1 MLTETIQTPENQDP
15 DTLSISPIY
24 SVKLEGFEGPL
35 DLLLHLIEKEEMDIY
50 DIQISQITDRY
61 LEYIN
66 LMEQLDLDV
75 ASEFLVMAATLL
87 HIKSQSILP
96 QLTADA
102 EYTLG
107 DQGELVRQL
116 LEYKRFKEASQALDI
131 YAERHILRYSRSPQ
145 LHADLDGTREFEIR
159 ATLFDL
165 LTAFK
170 NVNDRV
176 AEIDIEE
183 TYETVEEETITV
195 EDKIDFIDRQLTNA
209 NELLFED
216 LFPLSSSKVDRIVT
230 FLAILELIRIGK
242 IVTVQT
248 DHFESIYIV
257 KQAHE
262 AADREIAP
270 PPPAETPHSEKL
282 NDPVR
287 N

>member
-1 MLTETIQTPENQDP
+1 MLTETIQTPESQDL
-15 DTLSISPIY
+15 DTVSPIY
-24 SVKLEGFEGPL
+24 SIKLEGFEGPL

-50 DIQISQITDRY
+50 DIQISQITERY

-96 QLTADA
+96 QLTPDA

-107 DQGELVRQL
+107 DQAELVRQL
-116 LEYKRFKEASQALDI
+116 LEYKRFKQAAQALDV
-131 YAERHILRYSRSPQ
+131 YAERRTLLYSRSPK
-145 LHADLDGTREFEIR
+145 LHADLDGTRAFEIK

-165 LTAFK
+165 LSAFK
-170 NVNDRV
+170 NINDRA
-176 AEIDIEE
+176 AEIDTEE
-183 TYETVEEETITV
+183 MYETVEEERITV
-195 EDKIDFIDRQLTNA
+195 EDKIAFIDRQLI
-209 NELLFED
+209 NEDQLLFED
-216 LFPLSSSKVDRIVT
+216 LFPLSSSKLDRIVT

-257 KQAHE
+257 KQE
-262 AADREIAP
+262 QGAADREIAP
-270 PPPAETPHSEKL
+270 PLRVETPHSEEQGY
-282 NDPVR
+282 
-287 N
+287 